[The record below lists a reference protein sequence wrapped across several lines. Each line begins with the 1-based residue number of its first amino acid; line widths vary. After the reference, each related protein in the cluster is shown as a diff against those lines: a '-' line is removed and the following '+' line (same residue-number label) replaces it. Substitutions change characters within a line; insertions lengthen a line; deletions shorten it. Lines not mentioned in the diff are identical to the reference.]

1 MIPEAPLERTPEGLV
16 PRGEGWFVVN
26 AREARWRH
34 TDRFGSDTPFE
45 GDVRFSEIGINVG
58 VLQPG
63 QPNAYYHGEESQEN
77 FLVLSGECVL
87 LVEGEERR
95 LRAWDFVHLP
105 PWTEHILVGA
115 GSGPCVVIAMGSR
128 GPGHEGVR
136 YPVSDLALRH
146 GAGVVVETSSA
157 VEAYAAVPR
166 PARGPYR
173 PGTLPDL

>member
-1 MIPEAPLERTPEGLV
+1 VIPEAPLERTPEGLT
-16 PRGEGWFVVN
+16 PRGAGWFVVN

-77 FLVLSGECVL
+77 FLVLSDECVL

>member
-1 MIPEAPLERTPEGLV
+1 VIPEAPLERTPEGLV

-45 GDVRFSEIGINVG
+45 GDVRFPEIGINVG

-77 FLVLSGECVL
+77 FLVLSGECLL

-95 LRAWDFVHLP
+95 LRPWDFVHLP

-115 GSGPCVVIAMGSR
+115 GSARVSSSPWGPAARTR
-128 GPGHEGVR
+128 GRPLSG
-136 YPVSDLALRH
+136 LRRRPAPR
-146 GAGVVVETSSA
+146 AGVAVETSSA
-157 VEAYAAVPR
+157 AEAYADVPR